1 MGLWLYDAPLVLASG
16 SAIRR
21 AMLEAAGIAVEA
33 IPAELDERALEARSG
48 SSEPT
53 GVAALLAR
61 EKARKV
67 AAKFPGRAVLGA
79 DQILA
84 LEGRRF
90 SKPRDRAGARAQ
102 LLALAGRT
110 HELHCAAALVRDD
123 GVLFEAA
130 DCARLTMRAFSAPFL
145 ESYLDLAGSAVT
157 ASVGGYQVEGPGI
170 QLFERIAGDHFGILG
185 LPLLPLLGFFRRE
198 GWLAA

>member
-1 MGLWLYDAPLVLASG
+1 
-16 SAIRR
+16 
-21 AMLEAAGIAVEA
+21 MLEAAGIPVEP
-33 IPAELDERALEARSG
+33 IPAELDERAVEVRSG
-48 SSEPT
+48 NAEPNA
-53 GVAALLAR
+53 VAALLAR

-67 AAKFPGRAVLGA
+67 AATLPGRMVLGA

-84 LEGRRF
+84 MHGRRF

-102 LLALAGRT
+102 LLALCGHT

-123 GVLFEAA
+123 CVLFEAV
-130 DCARLTMRAFSAPFL
+130 DRARLTMRAFSAPFL

-170 QLFERIAGDHFGILG
+170 QLFERIEGDHFGILG
-185 LPLLPLLGFFRRE
+185 LPLLALLAFFRRE
-198 GWLAA
+198 RWLAA